1 MQDDNTK
8 KPEQSDKNVPAADK
22 VEELS
27 EKPISESDA
36 QAVKGGYYRIWVKDA
51 KSPV

>member
-22 VEELS
+22 VEELPQ
-27 EKPISESDA
+27 KPISESDA
-36 QAVKGGYYRIWVKDA
+36 QAVKGGAAIGAIKYAGKI
-51 KSPV
+51 